1 MILYGGG
8 DNAFQMLRRIA
19 FGKPLLYG
27 IAHDVAELLPRAGRD
42 FQKALILNNPQQGSE
57 ILRFKFGNGQ
67 MTNRR
72 EDMVFHTGEN
82 AGGIISRPF
91 LLVLCQASATA
102 LKHFSGEQAA
112 FSAMRCCAGL
122 IFCASNLRIPSR
134 CCRASARETS
144 G

>member
-1 MILYGGG
+1 
-8 DNAFQMLRRIA
+8 MLRRIA

-82 AGGIISRPF
+82 TGGIISRPF
-91 LLVLCQASATA
+91 FVGFVPGQRHRFKA
-102 LKHFSGEQAA
+102 
-112 FSAMRCCAGL
+112 
-122 IFCASNLRIPSR
+122 
-134 CCRASARETS
+134 
-144 G
+144 

>member
-1 MILYGGG
+1 
-8 DNAFQMLRRIA
+8 MLRRIA

-82 AGGIISRPF
+82 TGGIISRPF
-91 LLVLCQASATA
+91 FVGFVPGQRHRHRFKALFRGAGGFLCHALLRRVD
-102 LKHFSGEQAA
+102 
-112 FSAMRCCAGL
+112 
-122 IFCASNLRIPSR
+122 ILRQ
-134 CCRASARETS
+134 
-144 G
+144 

>member
-1 MILYGGG
+1 
-8 DNAFQMLRRIA
+8 MLRRIA

-91 LLVLCQASATA
+91 FVGFVPGQRHRFKALFRGSGGFLCHALLRRVD
-102 LKHFSGEQAA
+102 
-112 FSAMRCCAGL
+112 
-122 IFCASNLRIPSR
+122 ILRQ
-134 CCRASARETS
+134 
-144 G
+144 